1 MKITSTP
8 FFWYNSSTNCK
19 IDTSLKKALSA
30 TQWAEL
36 ADQAQR
42 EFNCFQVEKI
52 VDHGINDDDEYEL
65 KVRWDGFTSKD
76 DTWEPAQS
84 LFADVPAVVINYFQK
99 VLPDDA
105 AEIISSLK
113 AAWPIPSLFCLNI
126 ILSSEG
132 GVTYSSYGLTDFIP
146 FGLCYI

>member
-1 MKITSTP
+1 MRFKRFSGP
-8 FFWYNSSTNCK
+8 E
-19 IDTSLKKALSA
+19 LRKALSA
-30 TQWAEL
+30 RQWAEL

-105 AEIISSLK
+105 SEIISKLK
-113 AAWPIPSLFCLNI
+113 
-126 ILSSEG
+126 
-132 GVTYSSYGLTDFIP
+132 GV
-146 FGLCYI
+146 